1 MIRIIRKWEDSGQG
15 EGGYSRTNQGHDPNL
30 AIDESFGS
38 LPDRPVEALESRR
51 NFLNG
56 KPSYLLY
63 FWELADQLQVLQTS
77 LSRIDSG
84 SACASAQK
92 VPSVVRRLSRSPT
105 SISSPNESCTIGLG
119 LEKVAESQQLIADSQ
134 NNLALVVREEGD
146 LARKATREE
155 GEKSHLQTERLAK
168 RQRLEALIDRQQVKE
183 EQAMNARCTKNNQM
197 AEFYDRQVLDIQNEI
212 TSIRGELSNNE

>member
-1 MIRIIRKWEDSGQG
+1 M
-15 EGGYSRTNQGHDPNL
+15 N
-30 AIDESFGS
+30 DEIFGA

-63 FWELADQLQVLQTS
+63 FWELADQLQVLQSS

-84 SACASAQK
+84 SASSSPQK
-92 VPSVVRRLSRSPT
+92 VPSVVRRLSRSST
-105 SISSPNESCTIGLG
+105 SISSQNEGSSIGLG

-134 NNLALVVREEGD
+134 NNLALVVQEEGD
-146 LARKATREE
+146 LARKTTREE
-155 GEKSHLQTERLAK
+155 GEKTRLQTERLAK

-183 EQAMNARCTKNNQM
+183 EQAMNARCTENNLM
-197 AEFYDRQVLDIQNEI
+197 AEFYDRQVLEIQKEIEIIRNEL
-212 TSIRGELSNNE
+212 TNNN